1 LSVKP
6 TTFIAIDPG
15 KSGGIAVRYPDGK
28 EIASAMP
35 NTDSDLLDYIAG
47 LASGCKCDD
56 FELQAIVEKV
66 GGFAGVGHP
75 GSRMFSFGQGYGF
88 LLGVLMALSIPVQ
101 LIRPQQ
107 WQAKLQLGKAS
118 AHKNKSAWKRH
129 LRDEARRRFPS
140 LKPTLATA
148 DALLMLDAC
157 WQK

>member
-1 LSVKP
+1 MKP
-6 TTFIAIDPG
+6 TTYIAIDPG
-15 KSGGIAVRYPDGK
+15 KSGGIAVRYPDGRVV
-28 EIASAMP
+28 AFAMP
-35 NTDSDLLDYIAG
+35 NEDGDLLDYIAG
-47 LASGCKCDD
+47 LESGCRCDD
-56 FELQAIVEKV
+56 WDIQAVVEKV
-66 GGFAGVGHP
+66 SGFAGVGHP
-75 GSRMFSFGQGYGF
+75 GSRMFSFGQSYGF
-88 LLGVLMALSIPVQ
+88 LLGALMAMSIPVQ

-118 AHKNKSAWKRH
+118 THGSKAAWKRH